1 MTDGPNESVPPKNS
15 LSSFVGLAF
24 HPLVCLLGLCALRVG
39 EGTVLQHLVHEAA
52 RVNCPPGSQVN
63 SPIVLSY
70 LTPVSNS
77 FLACFIVSL
86 FRGRKVGTFSFH
98 SETGII
104 IIKEHGTEAKTFAR
118 LRETNCTKGK
128 KKSWQTCWLLR
139 GWPYCVSRLC
149 HSVLLM
155 ANVTLLTSVHVMSER
170 TIIRQPLKKQT
181 SSFASCRI
189 WNKGISENDLSVF
202 QWHKPV
208 KQPLLVW
215 KCWLN
220 CKVDA
225 ISVTL
230 EAMNVFRYSEDG
242 DSVADGMVNTITQVS
257 RIPSLNI
264 SKFCFL
270 IDKLKLFSPSS

>member
-1 MTDGPNESVPPKNS
+1 
-15 LSSFVGLAF
+15 
-24 HPLVCLLGLCALRVG
+24 
-39 EGTVLQHLVHEAA
+39 
-52 RVNCPPGSQVN
+52 
-63 SPIVLSY
+63 
-70 LTPVSNS
+70 
-77 FLACFIVSL
+77 
-86 FRGRKVGTFSFH
+86 
-98 SETGII
+98 
-104 IIKEHGTEAKTFAR
+104 
-118 LRETNCTKGK
+118 
-128 KKSWQTCWLLR
+128 
-139 GWPYCVSRLC
+139 
-149 HSVLLM
+149 M

-225 ISVTL
+225 ISVKL

-242 DSVADGMVNTITQVS
+242 DGVTDGMVVITITQVS
-257 RIPSLNI
+257 RTPALNAR
-264 SKFCFL
+264 KFHFL